1 VSNSHRSFRS
11 VSCLLTATFFYDFQN
26 EFKTAP
32 SPAGR
37 IKETSMKQ
45 KFIIQK
51 NDDDRQL
58 IVQEYAELDK
68 DILSFICEER
78 HDLARIESALK
89 SGREALIAELRTDNM
104 YPPIL
109 YAQAIADVIIQK
121 LTDEERREHEVV
133 FDDDSYIRKDQRRGG
148 EREDADEEDSDLE
161 DLLDE
166 DLDDEDL
173 DDEYDD
179 KKLMKNF
186 KSSIKIAD
194 DDSLDVDDDG

>member
-1 VSNSHRSFRS
+1 
-11 VSCLLTATFFYDFQN
+11 
-26 EFKTAP
+26 
-32 SPAGR
+32 
-37 IKETSMKQ
+37 MKQ

-51 NDDDRQL
+51 NDDERQL

-78 HDLARIESALK
+78 HDLTRIESALK
-89 SGREALIAELRTDNM
+89 GGREALIAELRTDNM

-133 FDDDSYIRKDQRRGG
+133 FDDDSYIRKDQRRVG
-148 EREDADEEDSDLE
+148 EHEDADEEDSDLE

-179 KKLMKNF
+179 KKIMKSF

>member
-1 VSNSHRSFRS
+1 
-11 VSCLLTATFFYDFQN
+11 
-26 EFKTAP
+26 
-32 SPAGR
+32 
-37 IKETSMKQ
+37 MKQ
-45 KFIIQK
+45 KFVIQK

-78 HDLARIESALK
+78 HDLATIESALK
-89 SGREALIAELRTDNM
+89 SGREALIAVLRTDNM

-109 YAQAIADVIIQK
+109 YAQAIADVIMQK
-121 LTDEERREHEVV
+121 LTDEEPAAHEVV
-133 FDDDSYIRKDQRRGG
+133 FDDNHEIGKDRRQSG
-148 EREDADEEDSDLE
+148 ESEDVDEEDGDLE

-166 DLDDEDL
+166 EL

-194 DDSLDVDDDG
+194 DDSLDVEDDG